1 MRLSKHFTLQELI
14 KSSTAERK
22 GINNVPESAE
32 IESLRLVCDN
42 ILEPVRQHFGVPMVP
57 SSGYRCLELN
67 RAIGSGDS
75 SQHVKGQAVDFEIPG
90 LANQV
95 LANWIMENVDYDQLI
110 LEFYR
115 QEDPNSGWVHC
126 SYVNKEENRKK
137 SLRFDGKNWE
147 KLEIA

>member
-14 KSSTAERK
+14 KSSTAERR
-22 GINNVPESAE
+22 GIKNVPERAE

-67 RAIGSGDS
+67 RAIGSGDT

-126 SYVNKEENRKK
+126 SYDNKEENRKE

-147 KLEIA
+147 KLKIA

>member
-14 KSSTAERK
+14 KSSTAERR
-22 GINNVPESAE
+22 GIKNVPERAE

-95 LANWIMENVDYDQLI
+95 LANWIMENVAYD
-110 LEFYR
+110 R
-115 QEDPNSGWVHC
+115 D
-126 SYVNKEENRKK
+126 
-137 SLRFDGKNWE
+137 WE
-147 KLEIA
+147 T

>member
-14 KSSTAERK
+14 KSSTAERR
-22 GINNVPESAE
+22 GIKNVPERAE

-42 ILEPVRQHFGVPMVP
+42 ILEPVRQHFEVPMAP

-67 RAIGSGDS
+67 RAIGSGDT

-126 SYVNKEENRKK
+126 SYDNKEENRKE

-147 KLEIA
+147 KLKIA

>member
-14 KSSTAERK
+14 KSSTAERR
-22 GINNVPESAE
+22 GIKNVPERTE

-67 RAIGSGDS
+67 RAIGSGDT
-75 SQHVKGQAVDFEIPG
+75 SQHVKGQAVDFE
-90 LANQV
+90 
-95 LANWIMENVDYDQLI
+95 I

-126 SYVNKEENRKK
+126 SYDNKEENRKE

-147 KLEIA
+147 KLKIA

>member
-1 MRLSKHFTLQELI
+1 
-14 KSSTAERK
+14 
-22 GINNVPESAE
+22 
-32 IESLRLVCDN
+32 VCDN

-67 RAIGSGDS
+67 RAIGSGDT

-115 QEDPNSGWVHC
+115 QEDPNSGWIHC
-126 SYVNKEENRKK
+126 SYGNKEEHRKEA
-137 SLRFDGKNWE
+137 LRFDGKNWE
-147 KLEIA
+147 KLKIS

>member
-14 KSSTAERK
+14 KSSTAERR
-22 GINNVPESAE
+22 GIKNVPERTE

-126 SYVNKEENRKK
+126 SYDNKEENRKE

-147 KLEIA
+147 KLKIA